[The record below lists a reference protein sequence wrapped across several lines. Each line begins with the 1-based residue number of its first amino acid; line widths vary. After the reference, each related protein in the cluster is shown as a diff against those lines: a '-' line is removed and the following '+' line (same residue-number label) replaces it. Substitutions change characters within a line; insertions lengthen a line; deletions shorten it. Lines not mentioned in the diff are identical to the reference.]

1 MANLKVNICGVEMK
15 NPVIGASGT
24 YGFGEELEQFYH
36 NDVMGGISGKGL
48 TLHPR
53 EGNPSPR
60 IAETP
65 SGMLNSVGLQNPGI
79 ERYINDI
86 LPRITGK
93 GTAVI
98 ANVAGG
104 CENDYIEIVERLQDT
119 PVDIIEVNI
128 SCPNVHEGGIP
139 FGSNP
144 KVVEQI
150 TKAAKK
156 ASTQKP
162 IMMKLSPNVADI
174 REAAK
179 AAQAGGADS
188 ISLIN
193 TLTGMAVSLEKRRPI
208 LKNVVGGLSGP
219 AIKPVALRMVYQ
231 ACSVV
236 DIPVI
241 GMGGIMS
248 GIDALEFMLCGAAA
262 VQVGTANLCEPYAC
276 QNIVTEI
283 EEYLDSH
290 GIVDINEIIGSL
302 EV

>member
-24 YGFGEELEQFYH
+24 YGFGEELEQFYP
-36 NDVMGGISGKGL
+36 NDIMGGISGKGL

-283 EEYLDSH
+283 EEYLNSH

>member
-1 MANLKVNICGVEMK
+1 MADLRVNICGVDMS
-15 NPVIGASGT
+15 NPIIGASGT
-24 YGFGEELEQFYH
+24 YGFGEELAQFYP
-36 NDVMGGISGKGL
+36 NSVMGGISGKGL
-48 TLHPR
+48 TLAPR
-53 EGNPSPR
+53 NGNAPSR

-65 SGMLNSVGLQNPGI
+65 SGMLNTVGLQNPGI
-79 ERYINDI
+79 DYYIESI
-86 LPRITGK
+86 LPRIINK

-104 CENDYIEIVERLQDT
+104 CENDYIKIVEKLQDT
-119 PVDIIEVNI
+119 AVDIIEVNI

-144 KVVEQI
+144 KVVEAI
-150 TKAAKK
+150 TKASK
-156 ASTQKP
+156 AASPNKP

-174 REAAK
+174 RDAAR
-179 AAQAGGADS
+179 AAEAGGADS

-193 TLTGMAVSLEKRRPI
+193 TLTGMAIDLERKKPI

-236 DIPVI
+236 NIPVI
-241 GMGGIMS
+241 GMGGIMT
-248 GIDALEFMLCGAAA
+248 GRDALEFMMCGAAA
-262 VQVGTANLCEPYAC
+262 VQVGTANLCDPYAC
-276 QNIVTEI
+276 QNIINEMN
-283 EEYLDSH
+283 EYLDAH
-290 GIVDINEIIGSL
+290 GIKDVKEIIGTL

>member
-1 MANLKVNICGVEMK
+1 MADLKVNICGVEMK

-24 YGFGEELEQFYH
+24 YGFGEELEQFYP
-36 NDVMGGISGKGL
+36 NEVMGGISGKGL
-48 TLHPR
+48 TLLPR
-53 EGNPSPR
+53 EGNPPPR

-65 SGMLNSVGLQNPGI
+65 SGMLNSVGLQNPGVDY
-79 ERYINDI
+79 YIKEI
-86 LPRITGK
+86 LPRIAGK

-104 CENDYIEIVERLQDT
+104 CTDDYIRIVEKLQDT

-139 FGSNP
+139 FGSRP
-144 KVVEQI
+144 AVVEEI
-150 TKAAKK
+150 TAAAKK
-156 ASTQKP
+156 ASPHKP
-162 IMMKLSPNVADI
+162 VMMKLSPNVADI

-179 AAQAGGADS
+179 AAENGGADS

-193 TLTGMAVSLEKRRPI
+193 TLTGMAIDIERRKPI

-231 ACSVV
+231 AANAVK
-236 DIPVI
+236 IPVI
-241 GMGGIMS
+241 GMGGITC
-248 GIDALEFMLCGAAA
+248 GIDVLEFMMCGAAA

-276 QNIVTEI
+276 QQIITEI
-283 EEYLDSH
+283 NEFLNSH
-290 GIVDINEIIGSL
+290 GITDVNDIIGTL

>member
-1 MANLKVNICGVEMK
+1 MANLGVNICGVQMS

-24 YGFGEELEQFYH
+24 YGFGEELEQFYP
-36 NDVMGGISGKGL
+36 NSRMGGISGKGL
-48 TLHPR
+48 TLLPR
-53 EGNPSPR
+53 EGNPPSR

-79 ERYINDI
+79 DYYINEI

-93 GTAVI
+93 STAII

-104 CENDYIEIVERLQDT
+104 CEKDYIKIVEKLQDT
-119 PVDIIEVNI
+119 AVDIIEVNI

-144 KVVEQI
+144 KVVESI
-150 TKAAKK
+150 TKAAKA
-156 ASTQKP
+156 ASPNKP

-174 REAAK
+174 RDAAK

-193 TLTGMAVSLEKRRPI
+193 TLTGMAIDLDRRRPI

-236 DIPVI
+236 DIPVV
-241 GMGGIMS
+241 GMGGIMT
-248 GIDALEFMLCGAAA
+248 GRDALEFMMCGAAA
-262 VQVGTANLCEPYAC
+262 VQVGTANLSNPYAC
-276 QNIVTEI
+276 DSIVTEI
-283 EEYLDSH
+283 EEYLDSR
-290 GIVDINEIIGSL
+290 GISDINDIIGTL

>member
-1 MANLKVNICGVEMK
+1 M
-15 NPVIGASGT
+15 
-24 YGFGEELEQFYH
+24 
-36 NDVMGGISGKGL
+36 
-48 TLHPR
+48 
-53 EGNPSPR
+53 
-60 IAETP
+60 
-65 SGMLNSVGLQNPGI
+65 
-79 ERYINDI
+79 
-86 LPRITGK
+86 
-93 GTAVI
+93 
-98 ANVAGG
+98 
-104 CENDYIEIVERLQDT
+104 QDT

-156 ASTQKP
+156 ASTKKP

-276 QNIVTEI
+276 QNIITEI
-283 EEYLDSH
+283 EEYLNSH

>member
-1 MANLKVNICGVEMK
+1 MAKLNVSICGVEMS
-15 NPVIGASGT
+15 NPIIGASGT
-24 YGFGEELEQFYH
+24 YGFGEELEQFYP
-36 NDVMGGISGKGL
+36 NSVMGGISGKGL
-48 TLHPR
+48 TLKPR
-53 EGNPSPR
+53 EGNNPSR

-65 SGMLNSVGLQNPGI
+65 SGMLNSVGLQNPGLDY
-79 ERYINDI
+79 YISEI

-104 CENDYIEIVERLQDT
+104 CEKDYAEIVARLQDT
-119 PVDIIEVNI
+119 DVDIIEVNI

-144 KVVEQI
+144 KVVEAI
-150 TKAAKK
+150 TKTAKAASPK
-156 ASTQKP
+156 KP

-174 REAAK
+174 RDAAK
-179 AAQAGGADS
+179 AAEAGGADS

-193 TLTGMAVSLEKRRPI
+193 TLTGMAIDLDKRKPI

-231 ACSVV
+231 ACKSVS
-236 DIPVI
+236 IPVI
-241 GMGGIMS
+241 GMGGIMT
-248 GIDALEFMLCGAAA
+248 GKDALEFMVCGAAA

-276 QNIVTEI
+276 QNIVNEMN
-283 EEYLDSH
+283 EYLDAK
-290 GIVDINEIIGSL
+290 GIKDINEIIGTL

>member
-24 YGFGEELEQFYH
+24 YGFGEEMEQFYP

-156 ASTQKP
+156 ASTKKP

-276 QNIVTEI
+276 QNIITEI

>member
-1 MANLKVNICGVEMK
+1 MVDMSVNICGVKMS
-15 NPVIGASGT
+15 NPIIGASGT
-24 YGFGEELEQFYH
+24 YGFGEELEQFYP
-36 NDVMGGISGKGL
+36 NSRMGGISGKGL
-48 TLHPR
+48 TLAPR
-53 EGNPSPR
+53 DGNTPSR

-79 ERYINDI
+79 DCYINEI

-104 CENDYIEIVERLQDT
+104 CENDYIKIVEKLQDT
-119 PVDIIEVNI
+119 AVDIIEVNI

-144 KVVEQI
+144 KVVEAI
-150 TKAAKK
+150 TKASK
-156 ASTQKP
+156 AASPIKP

-174 REAAK
+174 RDAAK

-193 TLTGMAVSLEKRRPI
+193 TLTGMAIDLDKRRPI

-236 DIPVI
+236 DIPVV
-241 GMGGIMS
+241 GMGGIMT
-248 GIDALEFMLCGAAA
+248 GRDALEFMVCGAAA

-276 QNIVTEI
+276 DNILNEM
-283 EEYLDSH
+283 EEYLKSH
-290 GIVDINEIIGSL
+290 GISDINDIIGTL

>member
-24 YGFGEELEQFYH
+24 YGFGEELEQFYP
-36 NDVMGGISGKGL
+36 NDIMGGISGKGL

-150 TKAAKK
+150 TVAAKK

-283 EEYLDSH
+283 EEYLNSH

>member
-1 MANLKVNICGVEMK
+1 M
-15 NPVIGASGT
+15 
-24 YGFGEELEQFYH
+24 
-36 NDVMGGISGKGL
+36 
-48 TLHPR
+48 
-53 EGNPSPR
+53 
-60 IAETP
+60 
-65 SGMLNSVGLQNPGI
+65 GLQNPGI

-156 ASTQKP
+156 ASTKKP

>member
-24 YGFGEELEQFYH
+24 YGFGEELEQFYP

-53 EGNPSPR
+53 EGNPPPR

-79 ERYINDI
+79 EHYINDI

-156 ASTQKP
+156 ASIKKP

-283 EEYLDSH
+283 EEYLNSH